1 MNISQWFQEFLQQT
15 LDFIP
20 HLIVGII
27 VLALSLWLAKPAS
40 RWVEKKAA
48 ARITDPAITQ
58 LLAKVTQWAIIITGI
73 VVALEQVNFNV
84 TGFVAGLG
92 IVGLTVGFALQDI
105 TRNFVAG
112 IILMTRKPFKIRD
125 MITVGSYA
133 GTVLNIN
140 TRDTI
145 IKTLDGE
152 VVIIPNI
159 NVFNTPIVNHSDLPQ
174 QRRTVKIGLGYSE
187 DITKASRIFLE
198 TINSVEG
205 VLKNPAASVLAEF
218 LGDST
223 VSLVARFW
231 VDQTTHSL
239 LSVHSDVV
247 RAIKEIAE
255 NEKINLP
262 HPLQVVNLQSSLE
275 KPAPPNES

>member
-92 IVGLTVGFALQDI
+92 VAGLTVGFALQDI

-112 IILMTRKPFKIRD
+112 IILMTRKPFRIGD
-125 MITVGSYA
+125 TVTIGSHT
-133 GTVLNIN
+133 GTVLSIN
-140 TRDTI
+140 TRDTV
-145 IKTLDGE
+145 IKTFDGE
-152 VVIIPNI
+152 MVILPNI
-159 NVFNTPIVNHSDLPQ
+159 SVFTAAIVNQSDLPY
-174 QRRTVKIGLGYSE
+174 QRRTIKIGLGYSE
-187 DITKASRIFLE
+187 DIARASQMFLDA
-198 TINSVEG
+198 INSVEG
-205 VLKNPAASVLAEF
+205 VMKDPAASVFAEQ
-218 LGDST
+218 LGDSAI
-223 VSLVARFW
+223 SLAARFW